1 MRIKKISCLKFTV
14 LTGIAIFV
22 VINVKSAGETGENE
36 QAPQVRKGFKSDN
49 ELLKFS
55 CLSE

>member
-14 LTGIAIFV
+14 LTGFAIFI

-36 QAPQVRKGFKSDN
+36 QASQVRKVLKSDN
-49 ELLKFS
+49 ELLQFS
-55 CLSE
+55 C